1 MAEAKEAFK
10 KKVTLESMTAKE
22 LTIICKPLKRKD
34 DRKMPTKKEE
44 LILKYMEWNG
54 RPAPSFDISHLLKN
68 EDEDYSTGGS
78 SQNVVHDTGNIISY
92 DDNKKNYEIE
102 ML

>member
-1 MAEAKEAFK
+1 MAEAKEVFK

-34 DRKMPTKKEE
+34 DGKMPTKKEE

-54 RPAPSFDISHLLKN
+54 RPAPSFDISHLLNN

-78 SQNVVHDTGNIISY
+78 SQNVVHDTGNIISH
-92 DDNKKNYEIE
+92 DDNKKNYVIE